1 MGRIRQNRSKKN
13 DPRGRRLSDD
23 ELEVIFET
31 LCEHIEDLRDDRN
44 PLLKVCSYNE
54 CDEGED
60 TFTVYL
66 DNAKSVRVTR
76 MHEHIQLFNE
86 QTGNRVEVEA
96 ETDEDGGT
104 TWMLYIPLFVPHSKR
119 AQGAAV
125 QRKKRRLQEP
135 DLGEL
140 IKWVSIFI
148 GTNVLGQLLE
158 QQTMYQLVRNM
169 LQI

>member
-1 MGRIRQNRSKKN
+1 MSRKKYSRSKKK
-13 DPRGRRLSDD
+13 DSRGHRLSDD

-76 MHEHIQLFNE
+76 MHEHIKTFNE
-86 QTGNRVEVEA
+86 QTGNRIEVEA

-104 TWMLYIPLFVPHSKR
+104 TWMLYIPLFVPYSKK
-119 AQGAAV
+119 AQPTVAK
-125 QRKKRRLQEP
+125 RKRHYLQKP
-135 DLGEL
+135 DVGEL
-140 IKWVSIFI
+140 IKWVSIFV

-158 QQTMYQLVRNM
+158 QQTVYQLARNM